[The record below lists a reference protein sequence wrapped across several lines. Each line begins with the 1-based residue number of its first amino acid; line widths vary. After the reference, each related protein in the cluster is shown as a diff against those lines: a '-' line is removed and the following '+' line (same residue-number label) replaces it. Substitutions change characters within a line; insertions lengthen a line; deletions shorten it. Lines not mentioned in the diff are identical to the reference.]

1 MAAEDGHAS
10 MVGILAEVGA
20 DLNAREWGYGK
31 TALML
36 AAEEGHDEFIKHLLG
51 NDVDVGIADNSGQT
65 ALAWATDEGHE
76 EIARLLMDHEE
87 KHGVTLAP
95 HDDKDLF
102 WAVKG
107 GHTDAPSVDGI
118 NAMSRAAEQ
127 GHLEVVEHLLSR
139 KINPNADDQVLLRA
153 LSLDQSPE
161 NYLIIK
167 TLVEHGADVFM
178 DCRTDQ
184 RPLVLAAESGYDDV
198 VKLFLQA
205 DYSSSKVRQ
214 EHIRNAICE
223 AADQSM
229 ENTLDMLM
237 EHYNAAKKS
246 DEETPWEW
254 ATQNDFRTA
263 RRLLRPYFCPDDSST
278 DDSEDD

>member
-1 MAAEDGHAS
+1 MSLLLQRAAEPDPRDEDGFTPLL
-10 MVGILAEVGA
+10 LAAGEGYAKIVSLLLDAGA
-20 DLNAREWGYGK
+20 D
-31 TALML
+31 
-36 AAEEGHDEFIKHLLG
+36 
-51 NDVDVGIADNSGQT
+51 
-65 ALAWATDEGHE
+65 
-76 EIARLLMDHEE
+76 
-87 KHGVTLAP
+87 P
-95 HDDKDLF
+95 H
-102 WAVKG
+102 AQN
-107 GHTDAPSVDGI
+107 SVDGI

-161 NYLIIK
+161 NYLLIK